1 MCVFERKLD
10 SSLKAREPLI
20 VLRQISDMLKMHN
33 QPLRYVHCMP
43 NSVFQIPTLNWIF
56 DF

>member
-20 VLRQISDMLKMHN
+20 VLRQISDMVKMHN

>member
-20 VLRQISDMLKMHN
+20 VLRQISDMVKMHN
-33 QPLRYVHCMP
+33 QPLSMFTVCLAVYFK
-43 NSVFQIPTLNWIF
+43 FQH
-56 DF
+56 